1 MPMTKQDYIQT
12 QPITNT
18 ALLTLCNL
26 GVEEAQNLVER

>member
-12 QPITNT
+12 QPITKA